1 MLTIIGR
8 MRELT
13 IEDVRDAATALG
25 GVTRATP
32 LIRNYKLEEMF
43 GTEVYYKPENL
54 QRTGSFKVRGGYNK
68 IRSLTP
74 DERGRG
80 VIASSAGNHAQGV
93 ASAARAA
100 GIPATIVMP
109 VSAPLTKVT
118 RTRGYGAEVVLHGEY
133 YEEAFARA
141 EEIQRE
147 RDLVFVHPFDDPHVI
162 AGQGTVG
169 LEIFDELPDVDTVIV
184 PIGGGG
190 LISGIAL
197 VLKTLKPDV
206 RIVGVEAAGAPAALK
221 ALEVGKLVTLDRADT
236 IADGIKVRK
245 LSERTFDYISRFV
258 DEVVLVDDE
267 EIGLAMVELMESS
280 KLVVEGAGAVTAAA
294 LFNNRIANVGR
305 KAVAL
310 LGGGNVDINL
320 VARVIERGLTRAGR
334 YALLQV
340 RLVDK
345 PGQLTAVLEVLAER
359 HVNILDVLHDRAAW
373 RVPIGT
379 VDVAMLL
386 EVRDAAHAR
395 EITQLLRAADIDA
408 RLAHQQP

>member
-1 MLTIIGR
+1 

-13 IEDVRDAATALG
+13 IDDVREAAAAIE
-25 GVTRATP
+25 GVTRPTP
-32 LIRNYKLEEMF
+32 LIRSYRLGETA

-54 QRTGSFKVRGGYNK
+54 QRTGSFKIRGAFNK
-68 IRSLTP
+68 VRSLTA
-74 DERGRG
+74 DERERG

-109 VSAPLTKVT
+109 AGAPLTKVT
-118 RTRGYGAEVVLHGEY
+118 RTRSYGAEVVLHGDY
-133 YEEAFARA
+133 YEAAYARA
-141 EEIQRE
+141 QEIQRE
-147 RDLVFVHPFDDPHVI
+147 RDLVFVHPFDDPLVI
-162 AGQGTVG
+162 AGQGTIG

-197 VLKTLKPDV
+197 ALKTLKPDV
-206 RIVGVEAAGAPAALK
+206 RVVGVEAAGAPAALK
-221 ALEVGKLVTLDRADT
+221 ALEVGKLVTLERAET

-245 LSERTFDYISRFV
+245 VGEIPFHYISRFV

-267 EIGLAMVELMESS
+267 EISLAMVELMEAS

-294 LFNNRIANVGR
+294 LFNNRIANPGR
-305 KAVAL
+305 KVVAV

-334 YALLQV
+334 YALLHV

-345 PGQLTAVLEVLAER
+345 PGQLTQVLDVLAER
-359 HVNILDVLHDRAAW
+359 NVNILDVLHDRAAW

-379 VDVAMLL
+379 VDVEMLL

-408 RLAHQQP
+408 ELMHQRP

>member
-1 MLTIIGR
+1 

-13 IEDVRDAATALG
+13 IDDVREAAAAIE
-25 GVTRATP
+25 GVTRPTP
-32 LIRNYKLEEMF
+32 LIRSYTLGETA

-54 QRTGSFKVRGGYNK
+54 QRTGSFKIRGAFNK
-68 IRSLTP
+68 VRSLTA
-74 DERGRG
+74 DERERG

-93 ASAARAA
+93 ASAARTA

-109 VSAPLTKVT
+109 AGAPLTKVM
-118 RTRGYGAEVVLHGEY
+118 RTRSYGAEVVLHGDY
-133 YEEAFARA
+133 YEAAYARA
-141 EEIQRE
+141 QDIQRE
-147 RDLVFVHPFDDPHVI
+147 RDLVFVHPFDDPLVI
-162 AGQGTVG
+162 AGQGTIG
-169 LEIFDELPDVDTVIV
+169 LEIFDELPDVDTVVV

-197 VLKTLKPDV
+197 TLKALKPDV

-221 ALEVGKLVTLDRADT
+221 ALEVGKLVTLDRAET

-245 LSERTFDYISRFV
+245 VGENTFHYISRFV
-258 DEVVLVDDE
+258 DEIVLVDDE
-267 EIGLAMVELMESS
+267 EISLAMVELMESS

-294 LFNNRIANVGR
+294 LFNNRIANPGR
-305 KAVAL
+305 KVVAV

-334 YALLQV
+334 YALLHV

-345 PGQLTAVLEVLAER
+345 PGQLTQVLDVLAER

-373 RVPIGT
+373 RVPIGA
-379 VDVAMLL
+379 VDVEMLL

-408 RLAHQQP
+408 ELMHQRP